1 MDLIVKIGGS
11 IQKDEKDYENIIK
24 KIETYYKK
32 YGKLIVVTSAIK
44 NVTNS
49 LISATTNT
57 ESSLDIITDIY
68 ERHIKVLSKLTD
80 GKEFENA
87 FREISRLSDELFR
100 IAWSIRVLG
109 EITPR
114 VRDYIL
120 SFGER
125 MATILLSAIL
135 R

>member
-11 IQKDEKDYENIIK
+11 IQKDEKDHENIIK

-68 ERHIKVLSKLTD
+68 ERHIKGIIKT
-80 GKEFENA
+80 N
-87 FREISRLSDELFR
+87 RLQR
-100 IAWSIRVLG
+100 I
-109 EITPR
+109 
-114 VRDYIL
+114 
-120 SFGER
+120 
-125 MATILLSAIL
+125 
-135 R
+135 